1 MKLWRPK
8 QAGSRQKLNPPARH
22 TQPSLSLY
30 VSAAVCACRGKTKR
44 AGRHRSPSEPEQG
57 VRACPARRSRSLWQC
72 WKHGRCGSPHRHTA
86 QHTPDARVGTK
97 GEGEEGTRD
106 GAMRWFFSC
115 QGCPDPQLLQ
125 CPTAHWEKGC
135 GGLGKVTVT

>member
-57 VRACPARRSRSLWQC
+57 VRACPARRQPLPLAVLEARMLWE
-72 WKHGRCGSPHRHTA
+72 PA
-86 QHTPDARVGTK
+86 QTH
-97 GEGEEGTRD
+97 
-106 GAMRWFFSC
+106 S
-115 QGCPDPQLLQ
+115 
-125 CPTAHWEKGC
+125 TAHPRRT
-135 GGLGKVTVT
+135 GGNRGGRRGGHA